1 MLTDIKEW
9 EIMYCI
15 ISDHSGIKLQKIA
28 KEATKATQ
36 TLWRTNNALLNELGH
51 GYNQRRN
58 SKILESNVNES
69 TFFQHL

>member
-1 MLTDIKEW
+1 MEPSLKQHTRSQKKMLTDIKEW

-51 GYNQRRN
+51 G
-58 SKILESNVNES
+58 
-69 TFFQHL
+69 